1 MNMTDSDEKLLH
13 RAAEIVLKD
22 IGKVEGIEINPLNPE
37 NISTTAVEELILQTL
52 KCFLNPLKQK
62 LNWTEMYFSN
72 QAHVQDSCLNYTFMA
87 WYVNIYCTSIIYQ
100 THEYIIYDMVRSV
113 RVTLTVTNWRT
124 VIALVWIIPV
134 SNYYKNF
141 FLKRMIKS

>member
-37 NISTTAVEELILQTL
+37 NISTSAVEKLILETL

-62 LNWTEMYFSN
+62 LN
-72 QAHVQDSCLNYTFMA
+72 
-87 WYVNIYCTSIIYQ
+87 
-100 THEYIIYDMVRSV
+100 
-113 RVTLTVTNWRT
+113 
-124 VIALVWIIPV
+124 
-134 SNYYKNF
+134 
-141 FLKRMIKS
+141 